1 MTICRKLPGTFYFG
15 PLSCLLSFLQ
25 RYVFCLNYRA
35 KKYVRTRC
43 NAAKT
48 PQWVSE
54 SIQIVWL
61 LVGVAVLS
69 CVNNGIT
76 ERDLLIDKILGFP
89 GVVNDGIVKGFLVA
103 LVTYRLLEIVVFV
116 LNWIL
121 VSEGNEKLHS
131 YRRALVG
138 FFLNLI
144 ELAIYTTIIARFFS
158 CWYMPASGLEA
169 VIASLS
175 NLVSIGGGGG
185 LPKGCLCFGFSLV
198 KAFGAWTI
206 VAVTIASLVGGI
218 LREEVKDQS

>member
-1 MTICRKLPGTFYFG
+1 MTICRKLLGTFYFG

-25 RYVFCLNYRA
+25 SYVFCLNYRA

-54 SIQIVWL
+54 SIQTAWL
-61 LVGVAVLS
+61 LLGVVVLTV
-69 CVNNGIT
+69 VNAGIT
-76 ERDLLIDKILGFP
+76 
-89 GVVNDGIVKGFLVA
+89 KGFLHVILVA

-144 ELAIYTTIIARFFS
+144 ELAIYTTIIARFLS
-158 CWYMPASGLEA
+158 CWDVPASGLEA
-169 VIASLS
+169 VVE
-175 NLVSIGGGGG
+175 NLWNLLNIGTGD
-185 LPKGCLCFGFSLV
+185 LPESRLCFGFSLV
-198 KAFGAWTI
+198 KALGAWT
-206 VAVTIASLVGGI
+206 VVTVTIASLVGGI
-218 LREEVKDQS
+218 LREEVKDQG